1 MPQPQIIGSFNYNT
15 ATQPKTFLPQSASF
29 NAIPNAS
36 YFITGNSVTVT
47 LPPTPADNT
56 FVTVC
61 NGTAS
66 ITGCVVA
73 RYSTA
78 TNAYTIMG
86 SASDLTI
93 DTAYFSV
100 TLVYRAATKD
110 WILV

>member
-1 MPQPQIIGSFNYNT
+1 MPQPQILGSFNYNT
-15 ATQPKTFLPQSASF
+15 ANQPRTFITQSASF

-47 LPPTPADNT
+47 LPPTPPNNT

-66 ITGCVVA
+66 ITGCVIA
-73 RYSTA
+73 RYST
-78 TNAYTIMG
+78 AYTIMG
-86 SASDLTI
+86 SATDLTV
-93 DTAYFSV
+93 DTQYFSV
-100 TLVYRAATKD
+100 TLVYRSQTAD